1 MTELKKVTSG
11 RQKSGLLKPDQ
22 RRYLRRLFTV
32 FVLGVV
38 GLGTF
43 GNLGGGGYNNNG
55 LTDKDYENAN
65 RNIKKLQDKERREAE
80 RKRREAEREE
90 TWERFK
96 EIWDIVFGN
105 GERS

>member
-43 GNLGGGGYNNNG
+43 GIDGGGGNNSG
-55 LTDKDYENAN
+55 DLKKADYDRVNAN
-65 RNIKKLQDKERREAE
+65 LKRLQEIEK
-80 RKRREAEREE
+80 RKADQARREAEREE
-90 TWERFK
+90 AWERIK
-96 EIWDIVFGN
+96 EIWENLFGN